1 MEESREGTRGKGAAR
16 SLGIGATAA
25 TLQGFSEEAVGGSA
39 STQRLF
45 NEEAGKPDLV
55 TLLRVKEQIKQH
67 LMEYNTTINAGEESF
82 SDLAAD
88 EKIIEGSIEDLERE
102 MEEMKVS
109 YQNKTLAL
117 QRIQVADA
125 LRSKLMDNDDNS
137 KVIWDTMK
145 RIMKL
150 STAIL
155 KSQQESR
162 ELEEKLNEVKQ
173 SRLALK
179 RAGECKLTQILE
191 MKRKRKEELENMEVS
206 DMLKK
211 ARRNLQQEIQMT
223 TLLQN
228 IFQGLIIGS
237 GVNWAKDPALK
248 AVVLQLEKN
257 MTDI

>member
-1 MEESREGTRGKGAAR
+1 
-16 SLGIGATAA
+16 
-25 TLQGFSEEAVGGSA
+25 
-39 STQRLF
+39 
-45 NEEAGKPDLV
+45 
-55 TLLRVKEQIKQH
+55 
-67 LMEYNTTINAGEESF
+67 MEYNTTINAGEESF